1 MGFNSVTIPSP
12 GNNVAAGTLS
22 KPLVFDQNALFG
34 APYDPGLNVV
44 AGGGIQGAP
53 ALVDRN
59 MGRPSRVLQWNVSL
73 QREVVRDLIVE
84 AAFVGNVGVWL
95 DNGSSQGFS
104 NASVGN
110 LINYDAVSPAVLAA
124 HGLGDLTD
132 ANTRSLLSS
141 TITSAAAVAA
151 GFKKP
156 YANFPDSGSV
166 LQSLRP
172 FPQYSGIGQFE
183 APLGKSWYDSLQVKV
198 VKRMSHGLTATMA
211 YTFSKTLDSTTN
223 AGSIYDWSTFKGLSP
238 QYYPHIFS
246 LSVDYTVPG
255 FGPVKRNRIART
267 LLADWRIT
275 SISTHSERPTS
286 GDADLEQFHR
296 QLCVHG
302 IHQNGSGS
310 GRAFVP
316 EGLQLRLHRSDPGND
331 LESRRLAEPGG
342 RRSGQQRRL
351 LQRFSCAAAAGYLGR
366 HRQGLSRSASACRSA
381 SARSSSICST

>member
-1 MGFNSVTIPSP
+1 
-12 GNNVAAGTLS
+12 
-22 KPLVFDQNALFG
+22 
-34 APYDPGLNVV
+34 
-44 AGGGIQGAP
+44 
-53 ALVDRN
+53 
-59 MGRPSRVLQWNVSL
+59 MGRPSRVLQWNISL

-84 AAFVGNVGVWL
+84 AAFVGNVGVWI

-198 VKRMSHGLTATMA
+198 IKRYSHGLTATMA

-223 AGSIYDWSTFKGLSP
+223 AGSIYDRGSFQGTLASILPAHLQPQRGL
-238 QYYPHIFS
+238 HR
-246 LSVDYTVPG
+246 PG
-255 FGPVKRNRIART
+255 FRPRQAEPHCQNPSGR
-267 LLADWRIT
+267 LAT
-275 SISTHSERPTS
+275 HQHQHHSERPAACARRPRATPSAAICPPDTPEWS
-286 GDADLEQFHR
+286 GFQ
-296 QLCVHG
+296 
-302 IHQNGSGS
+302 
-310 GRAFVP
+310 
-316 EGLQLRLHRSDPGND
+316 
-331 LESRRLAEPGG
+331 
-342 RRSGQQRRL
+342 
-351 LQRFSCAAAAGYLGR
+351 
-366 HRQGLSRSASACRSA
+366 ACR
-381 SARSSSICST
+381 CT